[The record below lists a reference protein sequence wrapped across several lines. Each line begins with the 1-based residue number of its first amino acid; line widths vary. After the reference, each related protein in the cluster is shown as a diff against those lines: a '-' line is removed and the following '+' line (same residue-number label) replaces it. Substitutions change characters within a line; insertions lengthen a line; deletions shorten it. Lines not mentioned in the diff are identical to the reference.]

1 MGCSPAAAYPV
12 WWWSHTLTDAITNMF
27 PALLP
32 VLQARF
38 GLSEAAL
45 AALVTTLTLSNSVT
59 QPWFGTLAD
68 RVGRRKVV
76 ALGGSANAALLSLIG
91 TVPNVYRL
99 LGLLLVGGLSS
110 AAMHPGGASLA
121 GEAGGRRRALALFSF
136 AAALGGITAGVLSH
150 RLLAQWLVPGGMLL
164 ALLPL
169 LGSVALKPDGA
180 AFFTLVALGGALV
193 QSGRLILIVRAQ
205 ASSPHHVAASSGM
218 MMGFAT
224 GLAGLLDL
232 GLGAVQQ
239 FCGLTPALVL
249 GDLSLIPGAALAFW
263 ALREHDASG
272 SAPKVIRNSI
282 NQTRVCAS
290 CPA

>member
-121 GEAGGRRRALALFSF
+121 GEAGGRRRALAVSRFS
-136 AAALGGITAGVLSH
+136 LGGTVG
-150 RLLAQWLVPGGMLL
+150 
-164 ALLPL
+164 
-169 LGSVALKPDGA
+169 
-180 AFFTLVALGGALV
+180 VALGPVVVLLAV
-193 QSGRLILIVRAQ
+193 
-205 ASSPHHVAASSGM
+205 AS
-218 MMGFAT
+218 
-224 GLAGLLDL
+224 
-232 GLGAVQQ
+232 
-239 FCGLTPALVL
+239 LVL
-249 GDLSLIPGAALAFW
+249 RRPAGWWCLGCF
-263 ALREHDASG
+263 
-272 SAPKVIRNSI
+272 SAD
-282 NQTRVCAS
+282 
-290 CPA
+290 